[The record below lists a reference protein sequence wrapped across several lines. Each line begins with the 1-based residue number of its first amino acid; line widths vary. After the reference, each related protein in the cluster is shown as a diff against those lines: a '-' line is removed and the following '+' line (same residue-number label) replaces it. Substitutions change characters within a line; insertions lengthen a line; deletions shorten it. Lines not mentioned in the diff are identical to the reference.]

1 MNEVSDLVRV
11 EVGQRFPTGQS
22 AVVIDILAATA
33 LPFLDTPERE
43 RDRQRVQLAA
53 LKYANGDLERVREAV
68 DLARIDWR
76 DLLMATGL
84 GGENWRAV
92 LREAGFAVPD

>member
-1 MNEVSDLVRV
+1 MGEVSQVV
-11 EVGQRFPTGQS
+11 KGEVAQRFSTGQS
-22 AVVIDILAATA
+22 AVVVDILATTA
-33 LPFLDTPERE
+33 LPFLETPDRE

-53 LKYANGDLERVREAV
+53 LKYANGDLRRLREAME
-68 DLARIDWR
+68 LARIDWR

-92 LREAGFAVPD
+92 LSEAGFAVPE